1 MTIEEKI
8 KLNKDI
14 RSYKGNNQFIISLQ
28 KTLKR
33 SYIQKVEHNGK
44 NIKILSDKQYEAAK
58 INF

>member
-14 RSYKGNNQFIISLQ
+14 RSYKGDNQFIISLQ
-28 KTLKR
+28 KTLKG
-33 SYIQKVEHNGK
+33 SYVQKVEHNGK

>member
-28 KTLKR
+28 KTLKG

>member
-28 KTLKR
+28 KTLKG
-33 SYIQKVEHNGK
+33 SYIQKVEYNGK

>member
-28 KTLKR
+28 KTLKG
-33 SYIQKVEHNGK
+33 SYVQKVEHNGK